1 MTARLASGD
10 SPAKLRVALVGACPF
25 PVPQGS
31 QVFIRDNG
39 LALQARGHEVHLVVY
54 GYGQGRDTSG
64 LTIHRCRHIPFE
76 GKTAAGPSL
85 VKPFQD
91 LAMVYKLRQVVKRHR
106 IDVVIAH
113 NYEALLVGLMA
124 GRRPLIYHAHNAMS
138 DELPYYFRWSALP
151 AKLGR
156 WLDRTFPR
164 RADRVIVPHQRL
176 AGHLVVRGCAH
187 DRIDVVPPPLRAE
200 DFELCAVG
208 TEPPPVLY
216 TGNLDAYQNLGLLF
230 AAMERV
236 RKRLPDARLQ
246 IATGEEAAFPDAEV
260 VPVKGF
266 DALHQVLAR
275 DSILAL
281 PRISWSGYP
290 IKLLN
295 AMAAGK
301 AIVACHSAAYPLTH
315 DVDGLIVPDDDVAA
329 FSEALF
335 QLMTTPKL
343 RRRLGA
349 AARARVE
356 REHRPE
362 DVGQKLEAVLLEAL
376 GREARER

>member
-1 MTARLASGD
+1 M
-10 SPAKLRVALVGACPF
+10 KLRIALVGACPF

-31 QVFIRDNG
+31 QIFIRDNA
-39 LALQARGHEVHLVVY
+39 LALQALGHEVHLVVY
-54 GYGQGRDTSG
+54 GYGEGRDTSG
-64 LTIHRCRHIPFE
+64 LTIHRCRRIPGE

-85 VKPFQD
+85 AKPVQD
-91 LAMVYKLRQVVKRHR
+91 LAMVLKVRRVVKRYR

-113 NYEALLVGLMA
+113 NYEALLVCLAA
-124 GRRPLIYHAHNAMS
+124 GKRPLIYHAHNAMS
-138 DELPYYFRWSALP
+138 DELPYYFRWAAGA

-187 DRIDVVPPPLRAE
+187 DKVTVVPPPLRAE
-200 DFELCAVG
+200 DFDVCTVG
-208 TEPPPVLY
+208 DALPPVLY

-236 RKRLPDARLQ
+236 RKRFPDAQLR
-246 IATGEEAAFPDAEV
+246 IATAEDAAFPDAEV

-266 DALHQVLAR
+266 DALHRVLAE
-275 DSILAL
+275 DSVLAL
-281 PRISWSGYP
+281 PRVSWSGYP

-301 AIVACHSAAYPLTH
+301 AIVACQSAAYPLT
-315 DVDGLIVPDDDVAA
+315 DGVDALIVPDDNVAA
-329 FSEALF
+329 FSEALIR
-335 QLMTTPKL
+335 LMGDPAL
-343 RRRLGA
+343 RRKLGA
-349 AARARVE
+349 TARRKVE
-356 REHRPE
+356 REHQP
-362 DVGQKLEAVLLEAL
+362 DAVGRQLEMVVLASM
-376 GREARER
+376 ARQTGLNVEKP